1 MQEVSL
7 DRRLGWIIRDN
18 GQLGLSDRDT
28 SSVGTNCHSYK
39 NELAALRLS
48 YIHSSW
54 EQAKTWWVRQ
64 QAKNHSSSLLAA
76 AILYYNT
83 VCLPACWPTRPGYP
97 LDGAAVA
104 AAAALVLATTLLGM
118 AAGRNDQAE
127 PPQKLAHRLICG
139 FHAHYSIAVRTATA
153 VRRQTLHS

>member
-1 MQEVSL
+1 MQYLEFFNFVQEVSL
-7 DRRLGWIIRDN
+7 ERRLGWIIRDN

-76 AILYYNT
+76 AILYYNI
-83 VCLPACWPTRPGYP
+83 VCL
-97 LDGAAVA
+97 L
-104 AAAALVLATTLLGM
+104 LAY
-118 AAGRNDQAE
+118 AAGLAARWRGGRRRSCVGHNTSRDGCGQKWSSWAATKTCSQANLWV
-127 PPQKLAHRLICG
+127 PRTL
-139 FHAHYSIAVRTATA
+139 FYS
-153 VRRQTLHS
+153 SKNSDGC